1 MAACVRP
8 GLTRSMAGPACVRPG
23 LARIWFVAR
32 SFLLVA
38 TTALPLALYPLQQL
52 APLWP
57 MPLLGLVAACIP
69 GAGAPVAGGIIFL
82 PMLRMMHVCPRDAVA
97 FSTATQFIGVGVLT
111 PLTWLVTDPSTF
123 CLSTLPLCAPPAL
136 LGLLLALYPLTLP
149 SDEVVIYIFTT
160 FCAALAVYTTHG
172 LLTSRLQTDSPSCGA
187 AGGAA
192 NTWRERADLTVSE
205 AAASSV
211 VAPPPPPPPSPPP
224 SPPPASEKGLE
235 RPLTDHVELVRAWRR
250 GCVEDQLGRVEVR
263 RTPRDAHLVHHR
275 LVEIWGHVAGVPLQG
290 RCARRGR
297 RRRGRGRCGGGRC
310 GGGRGG
316 GCHGGPASRRAALAR
331 GVEAVLASGA
341 SPRRISA
348 HLGWSRGQV
357 PKLLACDGSAA
368 AARRAARAA
377 RARRVLVAW
386 ASMLPGGL
394 LTGYIGISV
403 EKVLFVLLAS
413 GALGRR
419 GLPETALE
427 CARSAE
433 IGRDRLACPR
443 PR

>member
-32 SFLLVA
+32 NFLLVA
-38 TTALPLALYPLQQL
+38 TTALPFALYPLQQL

-211 VAPPPPPPPSPPP
+211 VAPPPPSPPP
-224 SPPPASEKGLE
+224 SPPPASEKAHTYHITPT
-235 RPLTDHVELVRAWRR
+235 RPR
-250 GCVEDQLGRVEVR
+250 
-263 RTPRDAHLVHHR
+263 P
-275 LVEIWGHVAGVPLQG
+275 
-290 RCARRGR
+290 
-297 RRRGRGRCGGGRC
+297 
-310 GGGRGG
+310 
-316 GCHGGPASRRAALAR
+316 
-331 GVEAVLASGA
+331 
-341 SPRRISA
+341 SP
-348 HLGWSRGQV
+348 HPHPYLSRG
-357 PKLLACDGSAA
+357 S
-368 AARRAARAA
+368 
-377 RARRVLVAW
+377 
-386 ASMLPGGL
+386 
-394 LTGYIGISV
+394 
-403 EKVLFVLLAS
+403 S
-413 GALGRR
+413 G
-419 GLPETALE
+419 
-427 CARSAE
+427 RS
-433 IGRDRLACPR
+433 RTT
-443 PR
+443 